1 MPSTM
6 HYTNCP
12 ACGSAGIEYVF
23 AAKDNTASGEQ
34 FEIWECH
41 SCTLRF
47 TQDVPDQL
55 SIGPYYKAENYISHT
70 NTSKGFI
77 NSLYQLVR
85 KQTLGHKRKLINKI
99 TGLKKGRILDLGS
112 GTGAFVNEMYL
123 HGWDATGLE
132 PDGGAR
138 KIAEENYH
146 VKLENTDQFYNLPP
160 DSFDAI
166 TLWHVLEHVH
176 DLHAYLEHLKKMLKH
191 NGKLFVAVP
200 NYTSSDAKKY
210 KQYWAAYDVPRHLYH
225 FSPRSMKQLME
236 SHQLSVIGF
245 KPMWL
250 DSFYISLLSSK
261 YKNGRTNWIVAG
273 WDGLWSDILT
283 IRNKK
288 KSSSVIYIISK

>member
-1 MPSTM
+1 MPSVI

-12 ACGSAGIEYVF
+12 ACGSTEIGYVF
-23 AAKDNTASGEQ
+23 AAKDYTVSGEQ
-34 FEIWECH
+34 FEIWECR

-47 TQDVPDQL
+47 TQDTPDQL
-55 SIGPYYKAENYISHT
+55 SIGSYYKSENYISHS

-77 NSLYQLVR
+77 NSLYKLVR
-85 KQTLGHKRKLINKI
+85 KQTLHQKRKLINEI

-112 GTGAFVNEMYL
+112 GTGAFVNEMHL
-123 HGWDATGLE
+123 HGWDAKGLE
-132 PDGGAR
+132 PDGDAR

-146 VKLENTDQFYNLPP
+146 IKLENTDQFYNLTPA
-160 DSFDAI
+160 SFDAI

-176 DLHAYLEHLKKMLKH
+176 DLHPYLEQLKKVLKQ

-225 FSPRSMKQLME
+225 FSPRSMIQLMN
-236 SHQLSVIGF
+236 SHQLSIIHF
-245 KPMWL
+245 MPMLL

-261 YKNGRTNWIVAG
+261 YKNGRTNWIAAG
-273 WDGLWSDILT
+273 WNGLWSDILA